1 MTFQPNPEAIPFVVA
16 AVVSALLAL
25 FAWRRRG
32 LAMAPAFAVMMTG
45 EAAWAL
51 FEALELVFVEI
62 PAKQPFFELRNAGAV
77 TAILGLLAVVLR
89 YTGHVEWLKLPVF
102 TAICTPAVV
111 LILVA
116 WTNDWHHFY
125 WYDHVSVPVRG
136 FVFARPVYGPAFWAH
151 FTYCYGLVAAS
162 TILLAQSVVTS
173 AGLYRMQAAV
183 MLFGVLLPWFVNMVD
198 MSQVLGVM
206 YTDTAAMTFAVTGL
220 AFLPAV
226 LRYRLLE
233 LKPVAWASVVRGMN
247 DPVLVINHAGRL
259 VELNAAAQR
268 LSGRPLSELLGLEV
282 AQSFSRWPELAQRL
296 KVMPEQGESS
306 FELSGPEPE
315 AAAAATAFDARI
327 SRLGGHPELLGW
339 VVVLRD
345 ITEHK
350 LAEEERVRMLSEQAA
365 RAEAEAANR
374 AKDRFLATLSH
385 ELRTPLTPVLAAVT
399 GMLGDAATPQSL
411 RVVLEMIRRNIAL
424 EARLIDDLLDLARI
438 RKGSLD
444 LKRED
449 IDAHDLIKHVIAICD
464 DDLRRAEIKLGVEL
478 AAVQHH
484 VSADPIRF
492 QQALWNLIKN
502 AIKFTPAGGRVTVRT
517 LNRQLAAGSGDGEA
531 LLVEVIDT
539 GVGIAANVIDQI
551 FDVAE
556 QGGTAASR
564 RLGGLGLGLLLSRSI
579 VEAHAGKLSAASR
592 GPGLGATFTIE
603 IPTVPP
609 PLAVV
614 DRGSAPAESS
624 AASTGAAPR
633 RLKILLVDDNADT
646 LAFLSTMLER
656 RGHDVSTA
664 SDKARGLRLATEGD
678 WDLLIS
684 DIELP
689 DGNGLELMESIRS
702 RKPIPGI
709 ALSGFGSS
717 GDIEQSLAAGFAV
730 HLTKP
735 IDFRRLERVIE
746 QIAAGTAAESL
757 VSG

>member
-1 MTFQPNPEAIPFVVA
+1 MTFQANPEAIPYVVA
-16 AVVSALLAL
+16 AIVSGLLAI
-25 FAWRRRG
+25 FAWLRRG
-32 LAMAPAFAVMMTG
+32 LPMAPAFAVMMTG

-51 FEALELVFVEI
+51 FEALELVVVEI

-89 YTGHVEWLKLPVF
+89 YTAHDEWLKLPVF

-111 LILVA
+111 LILFA

-125 WYDHVSVPVRG
+125 WYGHLAVPVRG
-136 FVFARPVYGPAFWAH
+136 FVFARPVYGPGFWVH

-162 TILLAQSVVTS
+162 TILLAQAVVTS
-173 AGLYRMQAAV
+173 AGLYRVQAAV
-183 MLFGVLLPWFVNMVD
+183 MLFGVLLPWFVNMLD

-247 DPVLVINHAGRL
+247 DPVLVIDSAGQL
-259 VELNAAAQR
+259 VELNEAAQR
-268 LSGRPLSELLGLEV
+268 LAGRPLNELLGFDV
-282 AQSFSRWPELAQRL
+282 AQSFSRWPELVQRL

-306 FELSGPEPE
+306 FELAGPEP
-315 AAAAATAFDARI
+315 AGRAAFDARI
-327 SRLGGHPELLGW
+327 SRLGGQAELLGW

-350 LAEEERVRMLSEQAA
+350 RAEEERVRMLSEQAA

-399 GMLGDAATPQSL
+399 GMLGDAATPESL
-411 RVVLEMIRRNIAL
+411 RVVLEMIRRNITL

-438 RKGSLD
+438 RKGALD

-449 IDAHDLIKHVIAICD
+449 VDARDLIKHVIAICD
-464 DDLRRAEIKLGVEL
+464 DDFRRAEIKLGLDL
-478 AAVQHH
+478 AASEHH
-484 VSADPIRF
+484 VSVDPIRF

-517 LNRQLAAGSGDGEA
+517 VNRQMNAGAGDGET
-531 LLVEVIDT
+531 LLLEVSDSGIGID
-539 GVGIAANVIDQI
+539 ANVIDRI
-551 FDVAE
+551 FDIAE

-564 RLGGLGLGLLLSRSI
+564 RFGGLGLGLLLSRSI
-579 VEAHAGKLSAASR
+579 IEAHGGKLRAASR
-592 GPGLGATFTIE
+592 GLGLGATFTIE
-603 IPTVPP
+603 VPTVSLPA
-609 PLAVV
+609 AVPECA
-614 DRGSAPAESS
+614 SAPVDSIGTA
-624 AASTGAAPR
+624 TRTAPR

-646 LAFLSTMLER
+646 LAFLSTMLAR
-656 RGHDVSTA
+656 RGHAVATSSNMA
-664 SDKARGLRLATEGD
+664 LGLRLATEAD
-678 WDLLIS
+678 CDLLIS

-689 DGNGLELMESIRS
+689 DGSGLELIESIRS
-702 RKPIPGI
+702 RKPVPGI

-735 IDFRRLERVIE
+735 VDFRRLERVIE
-746 QIAAGTAAESL
+746 QIAAGAAAESL

>member
-1 MTFQPNPEAIPFVVA
+1 MTFQPNPDAIPYAVA
-16 AVVSALLAL
+16 AVVSGLLAV

-32 LAMAPAFAVMMTG
+32 RAMAPAFAVMMTG
-45 EAAWAL
+45 ETAWAL
-51 FEALELVFVEI
+51 FEALELVVVEMS
-62 PAKQPFFELRNAGAV
+62 AKQPFFELRNAGAV
-77 TAILGLLAVVLR
+77 TAILGLLAFVLR

-102 TAICTPAVV
+102 TAVCTPAVV
-111 LILVA
+111 LILFA
-116 WTNDWHHFY
+116 WTNNWHHFY
-125 WYDHVSVPVRG
+125 WYGHVPVSLRG
-136 FVFARPVYGPAFWAH
+136 FVFARPVYGPGFWVH

-162 TILLAQSVVTS
+162 TILLAQAVVTS
-173 AGLYRMQAAV
+173 AGLYRVQATV

-233 LKPVAWASVVRGMN
+233 LPPVAWASVVRGMN
-247 DPVLVINHAGRL
+247 DPVLVIDASGQL
-259 VELNAAAQR
+259 VELNKAAQQ
-268 LSGRPLSELLGLEV
+268 LSGRPLSELLGFDV
-282 AQSFSRWPELAQRL
+282 AQSFSRWPELVQQL

-306 FELSGPEPE
+306 FELSGPEPGR
-315 AAAAATAFDARI
+315 AAAFDARI
-327 SRLGGHPELLGW
+327 SRLGGHEELLGW

-350 LAEEERVRMLSEQAA
+350 RAAEERVRMLFEQAA

-399 GMLGDAATPQSL
+399 AMLGDAATPESL

-438 RKGSLD
+438 RKGALD
-444 LKRED
+444 LKHE
-449 IDAHDLIKHVIAICD
+449 ILDAHDLITHVIAICD
-464 DDLRRAEIKLGVEL
+464 DDFRRAEIKLGLEL
-478 AAVQHH
+478 SAIAHH

-492 QQALWNLIKN
+492 QQALWNLVKN
-502 AIKFTPAGGRVTVRT
+502 AIKFTPAGGRVSVRT
-517 LNRQLAAGSGDGEA
+517 MNRQMGTGPSDREA
-531 LLVEVIDT
+531 LLVEVSDT
-539 GVGIAANVIDQI
+539 GIGIEASVIDRI

-564 RLGGLGLGLLLSRSI
+564 RFGGLGLGLLLSRSI
-579 VEAHAGKLSAASR
+579 IEGHGGKLTAASL

-603 IPTVPP
+603 IPTVPLP
-609 PLAVV
+609 VAAT

-624 AASTGAAPR
+624 AAATRTTAPR

-646 LAFLSTMLER
+646 LAFLSTMLAR
-656 RGHDVSTA
+656 RGHDVATA
-664 SDKARGLRLATEGD
+664 SNMATGLRLAAEGD
-678 WDLLIS
+678 CDLLIS

-689 DGNGLELMESIRS
+689 DGSGLELMDAIRS

-709 ALSGFGSS
+709 ALSGFGSTD
-717 GDIEQSLAAGFAV
+717 DIEQSLAAGFVV

-735 IDFRRLERVIE
+735 VDFRRLEAVIE
-746 QIAAGTAAESL
+746 QIAAGAAAESL

>member
-1 MTFQPNPEAIPFVVA
+1 MTFQLNPEAIPYAVA
-16 AVVSALLAL
+16 AVVSALLAI

-51 FEALELVFVEI
+51 FQGLELVVIEMA
-62 PAKQPFFELRNAGAV
+62 AKQPFYELRNAGAV

-102 TAICTPAVV
+102 TAVCTPAVV
-111 LILVA
+111 LILFA

-125 WYDHVSVPVRG
+125 WYGHEPVSARG
-136 FVFARPVYGPAFWAH
+136 FVFARPVYGPGFWVH

-162 TILLAQSVVTS
+162 TILLAQAVVQS
-173 AGLYRMQAAV
+173 AGLYRVQAAV

-198 MSQVLGVM
+198 MSQLLGVM

-233 LKPVAWASVVRGMN
+233 LTPVAWASVVRGMN
-247 DPVLVINHAGRL
+247 DPVLMIDASGQL
-259 VELNAAAQR
+259 VELNEAAQR
-268 LSGRPLSELLGLEV
+268 LSGRPLSELVGFSV
-282 AQSFSRWPELAQRL
+282 AKSFSRWPELVRRL
-296 KVMPEQGESS
+296 EVMPEQGESS
-306 FELSGPEPE
+306 FELSGPEPGT
-315 AAAAATAFDARI
+315 AAAFDARV
-327 SRLGGHPELLGW
+327 SRLGGQELLGW

-345 ITEHK
+345 ISEHK
-350 LAEEERVRMLSEQAA
+350 RAEEERVRTLFERSA

-399 GMLGDAATPQSL
+399 GMLGDAATPESL
-411 RVVLEMIRRNIAL
+411 RIVLEMIRRNISL

-438 RKGSLD
+438 RKGALD
-444 LKRED
+444 LKREVAS
-449 IDAHDLIKHVIAICD
+449 AHDLIKHVIAICD
-464 DDLRRAEIKLGVEL
+464 DDFRRAEVKLSLEL
-478 AAVQHH
+478 AAAGHH
-484 VSADPIRF
+484 VDADPIRF

-502 AIKFTPAGGRVTVRT
+502 AIKFTPAGGRVSVRT
-517 LNRQLAAGSGDGEA
+517 LNHQPSGESSGNT
-531 LLVEVIDT
+531 LVVSVSDT
-539 GVGIAANVIDQI
+539 GIGIERDAIGRI
-551 FDVAE
+551 FDIGE
-556 QGGTAASR
+556 QGETGAAR
-564 RLGGLGLGLLLSRSI
+564 RFGGLGLGLLLSRSI
-579 VEAHAGKLSAASR
+579 IEGHGGKLSASSD

-603 IPTVPP
+603 IQTVAEPA
-609 PLAVV
+609 AVADD
-614 DRGSAPAESS
+614 DRAAAGTS
-624 AASTGAAPR
+624 AASSAPVGR

-646 LAFLSTMLER
+646 LAFLSTMLCR
-656 RGHDVSTA
+656 RGHDVTTA
-664 SDKARGLRLATEGD
+664 SDMALGLRLATEGD
-678 WDLLIS
+678 CDLLIS

-689 DGNGLELMESIRS
+689 DGSGLELMDSIRC

-709 ALSGFGSS
+709 ALSGFGSAD
-717 GDIEQSLAAGFAV
+717 DIQQSLAAGFAV

-735 IDFRRLERVIE
+735 VDFRRLERVVE
-746 QIAAGTAAESL
+746 RVAAGATAESL

>member
-1 MTFQPNPEAIPFVVA
+1 MTFQANPEAIPYLVA
-16 AVVSALLAL
+16 AIVSALLAV

-32 LAMAPAFAVMMTG
+32 QAMAPAFAVMMTG

-51 FEALELVFVEI
+51 FEALELVVVEI
-62 PAKQPFFELRNAGAV
+62 AAKQPFFELRNAGAV

-111 LILVA
+111 LILFA
-116 WTNDWHHFY
+116 WTNNWHHFY
-125 WYDHVSVPVRG
+125 WYGHIPVSVRG
-136 FVFARPVYGPAFWAH
+136 FAFARPIYGPGFWVH

-162 TILLAQSVVTS
+162 TILLAQAVVTS
-173 AGLYRMQAAV
+173 AGLYRVQAAV
-183 MLFGVLLPWFVNMVD
+183 MLFGVLLPWFVNMLD

-233 LKPVAWASVVRGMN
+233 LKPVAWASVVREMN
-247 DPVLVINHAGRL
+247 DPVLVIDASGQL
-259 VELNAAAQR
+259 VELNQAAQR
-268 LSGRPLSELLGLEV
+268 LSGRPLNELLGIDV
-282 AQSFSRWPELAQRL
+282 ARSFSRWPELLQRL

-306 FELSGPEPE
+306 FELAGPEPQAT
-315 AAAAATAFDARI
+315 AAAFDARI
-327 SRLGGHPELLGW
+327 SRLGGHAELLGW

-350 LAEEERVRMLSEQAA
+350 RAEEERVRMLSERAA

-399 GMLGDAATPQSL
+399 GMLGDAATPESL
-411 RVVLEMIRRNIAL
+411 RVVLEMIRRNITL
-424 EARLIDDLLDLARI
+424 ESRLIDDLLDLARI
-438 RKGSLD
+438 RKGALD
-444 LKRED
+444 LKREN

-464 DDLRRAEIKLGVEL
+464 DDFRRAEIKLGLDL
-478 AAVQHH
+478 AASEHH

-502 AIKFTPAGGRVTVRT
+502 AIKFTPAGGRVSVRT
-517 LNRQLAAGSGDGEA
+517 VNRQNGPGSCDGAA
-531 LLVEVIDT
+531 LLLEVSDT
-539 GVGIAANVIDQI
+539 GIGIEANMIDRI
-551 FDVAE
+551 FDIAE

-564 RLGGLGLGLLLSRSI
+564 RFGGLGLGLLLSRSI
-579 VEAHAGKLSAASR
+579 IEGHGGKIMAASR
-592 GPGLGATFTIE
+592 GAGLGATFTIQ
-603 IPTVPP
+603 IPTVSTP
-609 PLAVV
+609 
-614 DRGSAPAESS
+614 APVPERESGPVESS
-624 AASTGAAPR
+624 ATATRTTPR

-646 LAFLSTMLER
+646 LVFLSTMLAR
-656 RGHDVSTA
+656 RGHDVATA
-664 SDKARGLRLATEGD
+664 SEMAEALRLATEGD
-678 WDLLIS
+678 CDLLIS

-689 DGNGLELMESIRS
+689 DGSGLELMESIRS

-709 ALSGFGSS
+709 ALSGFGSA

-735 IDFRRLERVIE
+735 VDFRRLERVIE
-746 QIAAGTAAESL
+746 QIAAGAAAESA